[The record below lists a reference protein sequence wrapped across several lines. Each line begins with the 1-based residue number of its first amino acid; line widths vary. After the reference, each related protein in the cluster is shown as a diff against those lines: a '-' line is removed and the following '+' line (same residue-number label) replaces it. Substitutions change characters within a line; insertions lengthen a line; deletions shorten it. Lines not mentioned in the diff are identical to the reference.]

1 MREADTAA
9 RRQAS
14 ESDIFRIQVPCTLRR
29 VPRDELPATVCQ
41 AVVRIC
47 GWEKAAGGGPFR
59 RSETRLCAGFA
70 SFRHPS
76 CALPNGAQWVR
87 GVAVLKPA
95 QPFAERS
102 EENCCDKVGGGAG
115 IAAMSIAAEEIIEL
129 PEGGVSCRS
138 RPAISERFPGQ

>member
-1 MREADTAA
+1 MREADPAA

-14 ESDIFRIQVPCTLRR
+14 ESDIFRIQVPCTPRR
-29 VPRDELPATVCQ
+29 APRDGMPGCRTDLRLGKSC
-41 AVVRIC
+41 
-47 GWEKAAGGGPFR
+47 GGGPFR

-95 QPFAERS
+95 QPFAESS